1 MRAVVL
7 QHESHEGLGLLE
19 KVLRDAGYSIVTRF
33 RGVEHKDI
41 DAELVVVLGG
51 SMSVAAVE
59 QHPFLRDEL
68 GFLTER
74 FANGFPTLGICLGA
88 QLLATA
94 AGATVTRGKNG
105 FEVGVAPVRWTKD
118 GLDDVAVKGLP
129 AKSTVA
135 HWHEDSWSP
144 VPNSKLLAS
153 TDRYTQQAFRIGK
166 NVGLQFH
173 VELTAEA
180 FGEWLERDRE
190 LLELD
195 GKNVDELRA
204 SLPKLKAAEEQNV
217 LFLERL
223 VRSLR
228 A

>member
-7 QHESHEGLGLLE
+7 QHESHENLGLLE
-19 KVLRDAGYSIVTRF
+19 AVLKDAGYTLATRF
-33 RGVEHKDI
+33 RGVEHRDL

-51 SMSVAAVE
+51 SMSVAAVDA
-59 QHPFLRDEL
+59 HPFLRDEL

-74 FANGFPTLGICLGA
+74 FANDAPTLGICLGA

-118 GLDDVAVKGLP
+118 GLDDAAVKGLP
-129 AKSTVA
+129 PRSMVA
-135 HWHEDSWSP
+135 HWHEDTWSA
-144 VPNSKLLAS
+144 VPNATLLAS
-153 TDRYTQQAFRIGK
+153 TDRYTQQAFRVSRS
-166 NVGLQFH
+166 VGLQFH
-173 VELTAEA
+173 VELTADT

-195 GKNVDELRA
+195 GKNVDELKA
-204 SLPKLKAAEEQNV
+204 SLPKLKAAEAQNT

-223 VRSLR
+223 VWSLR
-228 A
+228 P